1 MRNSKINYDPKTS
14 MSAVTMTF
22 ANGSSIVGDQPL
34 TSRQAPSSMN
44 VITTEQLREVAALD
58 LADYG
63 RLRTQSLPAGTT
75 SAQLVQGNLLY
86 VPATIDGCSSA
97 TSPSGSDG
105 LYSPSK
111 NWWWDDLVGPL
122 KGCFGPFW
130 KMFNVKDTVAVA
142 AQIQKLKNKQAA
154 ERSTDDWEIPFESI
168 TDLQWLGSGSQ
179 GAVFL
184 GKYNGTDV
192 AVKKVKD
199 VNETNIK
206 HLRKL
211 SHVNIIKFK

>member
-1 MRNSKINYDPKTS
+1 MAAI
-14 MSAVTMTF
+14 TMTF
-22 ANGSSIVGDQPL
+22 ATGNLVNGGGDQPF

-44 VITTEQLREVAALD
+44 VLTNEALREVAALD

-63 RLRTQSLPAGTT
+63 RLRTQSLPVGTT
-75 SAQLVQGNLLY
+75 CSQLVQGNLLY
-86 VPATIDGCSSA
+86 VPATVDCSST

-105 LYSPSK
+105 LFSPSK
-111 NWWWDDLVGPL
+111 TYWWDELVGPL

-130 KMFNVKDTVAVA
+130 KMFNAKETAAVA
-142 AQIQKLKNKQAA
+142 QKLQSLKNKQTADQPH
-154 ERSTDDWEIPFESI
+154 DDWEIPFESI

-184 GKYNGTDV
+184 GKYNGENV

-211 SHVNIIKFK
+211 SHSNIIKFK